1 MSKLQM
7 LYHLNLGITNAT
19 VRDSVFLET
28 TTTKALNNYC
38 DFKDLRTQAIN
49 MIESNNYKGLINTL
63 NELYK
68 EVESTIK

>member
-1 MSKLQM
+1 
-7 LYHLNLGITNAT
+7 
-19 VRDSVFLET
+19 
-28 TTTKALNNYC
+28 
-38 DFKDLRTQAIN
+38 

>member
-7 LYHLNLGITNAT
+7 LYHLNLGIVNAT
-19 VRDSVFLET
+19 VRDNVFLET
-28 TTTKALNNYC
+28 TTTKALNNYYG
-38 DFKDLRTQAIN
+38 FEDLRTQAIK